1 MSDERGLEK
10 PNSPAQQPR
19 FEHNYDRSKE
29 PDCHGPS
36 PYLTTTEMRP
46 NPFNPGMKPTK
57 KTAPSPDAA
66 IMAFAVSVERVAE
79 EARSLLVRKQKD
91 YGPYNISRA
100 PGGPLN
106 GLRVR
111 IFDKVSRINNLLDTG
126 ATPENESLRDSF
138 IDLAN
143 YGLIALMVLDGVWPE
158 LPKEKK

>member
-19 FEHNYDRSKE
+19 FEHNYNKYE
-29 PDCHGPS
+29 GPDCHGPS
-36 PYLTTTEMRP
+36 PAHREAL
-46 NPFNPGMKPTK
+46 K
-57 KTAPSPDAA
+57 
-66 IMAFAVSVERVAE
+66 SVLSTPRADVLFVN
-79 EARSLLVRKQKD
+79 EAKLVTNEALNLLVSKQND

-143 YGLIALMVLDGVWPE
+143 YGLIALMVLDGTWPE